1 MTTLITDDSRTTL
14 PANTKVLIRAS
25 GIYQF
30 SAAADADIEMSD
42 SENGTYTKEFS
53 IGDGNAKQWVVR
65 SGNYVRASAEAVMQL
80 IWEG

>member
-1 MTTLITDDSRTTL
+1 MTTIVTNNNRTTL
-14 PANTKVLIRAS
+14 TVNTKVQIKSS

-30 SAAADADIEMSD
+30 SAAVDADIEMSD
-42 SENGTYTKEFS
+42 AENGTYTKEFS

-65 SGNYVRASAEAVMQL
+65 SGNWVRASAAAVMQL